1 MDAPPPSSFHRDIA
15 SAYAVTFARVA
26 SWVIVS
32 AIVFRRLGADAL
44 GVLTLIRATVGIL
57 NYTSLGLGPAM
68 VKLLADADT
77 TEPQATPLAVLAVD
91 DDAEARPLL
100 AYAQKPPDPAPASEI
115 ARVYV
120 TGETRA
126 WQLGVLGLVLGGL
139 YTYWFAAL
147 HRPAPD
153 YIAPAQALV
162 LLFTGGTI

>member
-1 MDAPPPSSFHRDIA
+1 MNAPPASSFRKDIA

-68 VKLLADADT
+68 VKLLADAAT
-77 TEPQATPLAVLAVD
+77 AKPQAIPVAVLAVD
-91 DDAEARPLL
+91 DDAESRPLL
-100 AYAQKPPDPAPASEI
+100 AYAQNAPDPPPASEI

-126 WQLGVLGLVLGGL
+126 WQLGILGLILGAL
-139 YTYWFAAL
+139 YAYWFGAL
-147 HRPAPD
+147 HNPA
-153 YIAPAQALV
+153 
-162 LLFTGGTI
+162 